1 MDLEDILQSLD
12 EDLQEAVQSF
22 WDTRRAQRERQAR
35 SERRDQGARS
45 EVTGGAQMKAL
56 ESVVASRLER
66 LNLPDLTI
74 QRSVAAARPRTELPG
89 FYRPEKAWDMVVV
102 SRGRL
107 VAAVEFKSQVG
118 PSFGN
123 NANNRAEEAIGSG
136 EDMRKAIR
144 ERRFGNASPL
154 PFIGC
159 VFLLEDCP
167 EVHSPVSLR
176 EPFFPVDPVFTAL
189 GPSSTNEV
197 RRAASH
203 AQRYEILCRRLRL
216 EGLYTAT
223 CLILATKENPTRVT
237 TLAEDLSFRAFVAT
251 LLGHAAAFA
260 VL

>member
-1 MDLEDILQSLD
+1 MDLGDLLQCLD
-12 EDLQEAVQSF
+12 AELQGAIQSF

-35 SERRDQGARS
+35 SERPDQGARS

-56 ESVVASRLER
+56 ESVVARRLER
-66 LNLPDLTI
+66 LNVPDLMI
-74 QRSVAAARPRTELPG
+74 QRSVAGARARTELPG
-89 FYRPEKAWDMVVV
+89 FYRPEKAWDMVVL
-102 SRGRL
+102 SRDRL

-123 NANNRAEEAIGSG
+123 NANNRAEEAVGSG
-136 EDMRKAIR
+136 EDIRKAIR
-144 ERRFGNASPL
+144 ERRFGAVSPL
-154 PFIGC
+154 PFIGY

-176 EPFFPVDPVFTAL
+176 EPFFRADPVFAAL
-189 GPSSTNEV
+189 EPSVAGEGC
-197 RRAASH
+197 RAASY
-203 AQRYEILCRRLRL
+203 AERYEILCRRLRL

-223 CLILATKENPTRVT
+223 CLILATKESPTKVT
-237 TLAEDLSFRAFVAT
+237 TPAEDLSFRMFMAT